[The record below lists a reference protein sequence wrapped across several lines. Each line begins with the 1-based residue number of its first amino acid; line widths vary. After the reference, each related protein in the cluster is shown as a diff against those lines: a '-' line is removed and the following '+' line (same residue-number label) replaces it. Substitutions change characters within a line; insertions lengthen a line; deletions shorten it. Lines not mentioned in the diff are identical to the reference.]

1 MIVLL
6 VTNYILRSGVI
17 YYMKVYLYIN
27 KKGYQQNT
35 FRVAFKELV
44 KIISKDTDS
53 LQKYLVGKY
62 EVKDSD
68 NSYEVPYN
76 KKYENRY
83 FAIPI
88 TNRECGFFNLTT
100 ILCNNDLSDYAV
112 TNEAS
117 LSSTIKTLMQD
128 ADKDKSQSISLDY
141 INSRS
146 KEYQNIINDISD
158 SRFII
163 MINMINTWAKEQKS
177 DMEVKLQ
184 IE

>member
-1 MIVLL
+1 
-6 VTNYILRSGVI
+6 
-17 YYMKVYLYIN
+17 MKVYLYIN

-44 KIISKDTDS
+44 KIISKDDNS
-53 LQKYLVGKY
+53 FHKYLVGKY

-88 TNRECGFFNLTT
+88 TDRDNGFFNLTT

-112 TNEAS
+112 INEAT
-117 LSSTIKTLMQD
+117 LNATIKTLMEN

-141 INSRS
+141 VSGRS
-146 KEYQNIINDISD
+146 KDYQNVIDDISD
-158 SRFII
+158 SRFIV
-163 MINMINTWAKEQKS
+163 MVNMINTWAKEQNF
-177 DMEVKLQ
+177 DMDVKLQ
-184 IE
+184 IEY